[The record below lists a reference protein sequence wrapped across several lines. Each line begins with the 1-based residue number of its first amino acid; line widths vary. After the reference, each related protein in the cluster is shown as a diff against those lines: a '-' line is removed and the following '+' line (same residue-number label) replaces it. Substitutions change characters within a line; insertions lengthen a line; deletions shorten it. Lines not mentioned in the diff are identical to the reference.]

1 MYLEKI
7 SLSNFRCF
15 SEAPMTVKLEQD
27 LTCLVGNNGSGKTTL
42 AMALKRLFGSTREER
57 TITREDF
64 YLAPKEDPKEIN
76 GREMYI
82 EVTFSF
88 PELIKDTEKA
98 RETCPAFSSVIYAD
112 KKDGELKARMRL
124 EALWDEAEYED
135 EVSSKIYWITTPN
148 DVEFGE
154 GKDFKLTVP
163 SHDRKYIK
171 LRYVPAFRDSKVT
184 LRNEVKTLTKIL
196 EDYTSVSNSDQ
207 KEIESIS
214 ENLSDKV
221 QNLEAIKTT
230 TALLKKIWSE
240 THDKTLTHYQ
250 DPKLEATPTEI
261 GELLRSISIKLSPS
275 ETGGSRDINELS
287 DGQISLL
294 YFTLAIALYEIEQEH
309 NEGNAKGF
317 KYLDRD
323 IPVFTIFVFEEPEN
337 HLSPYYLGRVL
348 DIL

>member
-207 KEIESIS
+207 KEIE
-214 ENLSDKV
+214 L
-221 QNLEAIKTT
+221 LAKT
-230 TALLKKIWSE
+230 
-240 THDKTLTHYQ
+240 
-250 DPKLEATPTEI
+250 
-261 GELLRSISIKLSPS
+261 
-275 ETGGSRDINELS
+275 
-287 DGQISLL
+287 
-294 YFTLAIALYEIEQEH
+294 
-309 NEGNAKGF
+309 
-317 KYLDRD
+317 
-323 IPVFTIFVFEEPEN
+323 
-337 HLSPYYLGRVL
+337 
-348 DIL
+348 